1 MLLGMACSF
10 GFSDD
15 LLNGVVYLSKSN
27 DLLLNIFFREVE
39 GLSRQE
45 APDWLCFGTLSCLGV
60 FLLQTMVPFRGSVA
74 FKSSVLHFAI
84 LSCKAPGVG
93 LWEVGLASRWLLVGG
108 ER

>member
-60 FLLQTMVPFRGSVA
+60 FLLEVA
-74 FKSSVLHFAI
+74 
-84 LSCKAPGVG
+84 G
-93 LWEVGLASRWLLVGG
+93 LWFLFGEALLSRVQFFILPFCHARLLVLVYGRWDWQVGG
-108 ER
+108 FW